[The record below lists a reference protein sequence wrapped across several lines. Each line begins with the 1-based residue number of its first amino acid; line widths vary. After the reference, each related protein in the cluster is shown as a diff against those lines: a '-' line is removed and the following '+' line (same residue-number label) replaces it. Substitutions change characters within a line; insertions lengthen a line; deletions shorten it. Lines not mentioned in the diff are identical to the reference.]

1 MTVISASLVKDLR
14 EKTGAGMMDCKKALV
29 ETSGDFEA
37 AVDWL
42 RTKGLAAAAKKSG
55 RVASQGLVAAIVDGK
70 TAAVVEV
77 NSETDFVA
85 LNDKFQAL
93 VSEIS
98 TLSLKA
104 TDIDD
109 LRNQKTSS
117 GKNVAD
123 TVIDAVATIG
133 ENIALRRCA
142 RLTVDNGVIVPYIH
156 NVVAGNMGKIA
167 VLVALESTGDATKLS
182 ALGKQVAMH
191 VAAAKPIALDASAV
205 DPEIVERE
213 RAIFIEQTKDSGKPQ
228 EIIEKMVEG
237 RIRKFYEEIVLLE
250 QVFVMDGKTRI
261 KEVIENAAK
270 EIGAPIALKAFVRFE
285 LGEGIEQ
292 EETDFAAEVAAVA
305 GTK

>member
-14 EKTGAGMMDCKKALV
+14 EKTGAGMMDCKKALI
-29 ETSGDFEA
+29 ETAGDFEA

-55 RVASQGLVAAIVDGK
+55 RVASQGLVAAVVDGK
-70 TAAVVEV
+70 TAAAVEV

-98 TLSLKA
+98 NLALKA
-104 TDIDD
+104 SDTDQ
-109 LRNQKTSS
+109 LKALVTST
-117 GKNVAD
+117 GKNVED
-123 TVIDAVATIG
+123 TVIEAIATIG
-133 ENIALRRCA
+133 ENIALRRSV
-142 RLTVDNGVIVPYIH
+142 RLSVDNGVIVPYIH
-156 NVVAGNMGKIA
+156 NIVAGNMGKIA
-167 VLVALESTGDATKLS
+167 VLVALESTGDVVKLN
-182 ALGKQVAMH
+182 ALGKQIAMH
-191 VAAAKPIALDASAV
+191 VAASKPIALDTSAV
-205 DPEIVERE
+205 DPEIVMRE
-213 RAIFIEQTKDSGKPQ
+213 RAIFIEQTKDSGKP
-228 EIIEKMVEG
+228 ENIIEKMVEG

-270 EIGAPIALKAFVRFE
+270 EIGAPIVLKAFVRFE

-292 EETDFAAEVAAVA
+292 EATDFAAEVAAVA
-305 GTK
+305 GK

>member
-14 EKTGAGMMDCKKALV
+14 EKTGAGMMDCKKALI
-29 ETSGDFEA
+29 ETAGDFEA

-70 TAAVVEV
+70 TASVVEV

-98 TLSLKA
+98 NLALKA
-104 TDIDD
+104 SDVDQ
-109 LRNQKTSS
+109 LKALVTST

-123 TVIDAVATIG
+123 TVVEAVATIG

-167 VLVALESTGDATKLS
+167 VLVALESTGDVAKLN
-182 ALGKQVAMH
+182 ALGKQIAMH
-191 VAAAKPIALDASAV
+191 VAAAKPIALDTSAV

-213 RAIFIEQTKDSGKPQ
+213 RAIFIEQTKDSGKP
-228 EIIEKMVEG
+228 ENIIEKMVEG

-270 EIGAPIALKAFVRFE
+270 EIGAPIVLKNFVRFE

-305 GTK
+305 GK

>member
-1 MTVISASLVKDLR
+1 MQKS
-14 EKTGAGMMDCKKALV
+14 TGGNR
-29 ETSGDFEA
+29 GDFEA

-55 RVASQGLVAAIVDGK
+55 RVASQGLVAAIVEGK

-117 GKNVAD
+117 GKNVTD

-133 ENIALRRCA
+133 ENIALRRSA

-167 VLVALESTGDATKLS
+167 VLVALESTGDATKLTT
-182 ALGKQVAMH
+182 LGKQIAMH

-270 EIGAPIALKAFVRFE
+270 EIGAPIVLKAFVRFE

>member
-14 EKTGAGMMDCKKALV
+14 EKTGAGMMDCKKALI
-29 ETSGDFEA
+29 EAAGDFEA

-42 RTKGLAAAAKKSG
+42 RTKGLAAAAKKAG
-55 RVASQGLVAAIVDGK
+55 RVASQGLVAAVVDGK

-98 TLSLKA
+98 TLALKA
-104 TDIDD
+104 SDIDQ
-109 LRNQKTSS
+109 LKILNTSG

-123 TVIDAVATIG
+123 TVVDAIATIG
-133 ENIALRRCA
+133 ENISLRRCT
-142 RLTVDNGVIVPYIH
+142 RLTVDNGVIAPYIH

-167 VLVALESTGDATKLS
+167 VLVALESTGDAAKLS
-182 ALGKQVAMH
+182 ALGKQIAMH
-191 VAAAKPIALDASAV
+191 VAAAKPIALDASSV
-205 DPEIVERE
+205 DPEVVARE
-213 RAIFIEQTKDSGKPQ
+213 RAIFIEQTKDSGKP
-228 EIIEKMVEG
+228 ENIIEKMVEG

-270 EIGAPIALKAFVRFE
+270 EIGAPIVLKAFVRFE
-285 LGEGIEQ
+285 LGEGIEK
-292 EETDFAAEVAAVA
+292 EETDFAAEVAAVV
-305 GTK
+305 GSK